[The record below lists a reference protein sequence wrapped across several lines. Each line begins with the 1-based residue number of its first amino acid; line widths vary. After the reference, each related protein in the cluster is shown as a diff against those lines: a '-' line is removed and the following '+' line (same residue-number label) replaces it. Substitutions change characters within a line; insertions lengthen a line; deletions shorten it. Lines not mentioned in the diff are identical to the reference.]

1 MFPSEIYSCEYEHC
15 NGIHV
20 QATGEGL
27 TQMAINPIL
36 PQTLSLF
43 HIYLP

>member
-1 MFPSEIYSCEYEHC
+1 MFRSEIHSCEYEDC
-15 NGIHV
+15 NNVHV

-27 TQMAINPIL
+27 TQMATNSIL
-36 PQTLSLF
+36 PQTLLLF